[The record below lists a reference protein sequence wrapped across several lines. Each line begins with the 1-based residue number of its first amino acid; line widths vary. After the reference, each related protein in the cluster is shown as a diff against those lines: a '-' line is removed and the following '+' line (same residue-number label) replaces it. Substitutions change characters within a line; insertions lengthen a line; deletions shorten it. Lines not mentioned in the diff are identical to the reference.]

1 MATNVIMP
9 ALGMAQEKGR
19 LIRWLVAPGATVN
32 KGDPLMEVETDKTT
46 VEIAAPAAGILTQ
59 VTAAAGAE
67 VPVTQ
72 VVAVIAAPGE
82 VAVTAGAALGPVAAT
97 AAPQTPALPP
107 AISPAASPVAGAWP
121 PSTGWT
127 SGSSCRKVPAWR
139 RPMSWLTLRRTQ
151 WPQPLLHRNASSPR
165 PKPAGWRPRRGWP

>member
-19 LIRWLVAPGATVN
+19 LIRWLVEPGATVN

-46 VEIAAPAAGILTQ
+46 VEIEAPASGILAQ
-59 VTAAAGAE
+59 VTAAAGDE

-82 VAVTAGAALGPVAAT
+82 VSVAAGAALAQR
-97 AAPQTPALPP
+97 PQPRRPRHLRCRQRPRRQP
-107 AISPAASPVAGAWP
+107 RPWPCAWQ

-151 WPQPLLHRNASSPR
+151 RPQPLLHLSASSPR
-165 PKPAGWRPRRGWP
+165 PKPAGWQPRRGWH